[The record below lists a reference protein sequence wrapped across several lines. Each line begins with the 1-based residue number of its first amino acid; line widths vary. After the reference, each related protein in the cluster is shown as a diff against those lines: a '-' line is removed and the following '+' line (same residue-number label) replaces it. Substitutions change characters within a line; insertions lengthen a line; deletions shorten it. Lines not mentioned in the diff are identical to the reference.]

1 MKKCPEGEYY
11 CNDMKKCRPIPKGYH
26 TARGGFLVRD
36 TEKKN
41 GNGNGNGH
49 SSNGN
54 GNGNGGNGN
63 GNGGN
68 GGGLGESMKRLPLKI
83 EIPKTSAQF
92 NLGLMFRENLDSDSG
107 MLFIFDEVG
116 EKSFHMRHTT
126 IPLDIAFISEEGVIE
141 SIKELEPL
149 RSSPVYSDAN
159 VMFALEVNRGWFAE
173 NNVKVGDKIVKLQE
187 SDCECEDCGQD
198 PCVECGESHHNID
211 EDTSFKNELS
221 GVSYEFID
229 IIKPE
234 PMKVPKHRF
243 SYIDTSDD
251 ISAALPSVQEATRL
265 PNYNKVGNI
274 IDVYLAWR
282 GKNYMIKMFFPSV
295 KKPSRREV
303 QDQVRKV
310 YPNAKLWNYQVS
322 EHEPG
327 EPLLQT
333 TGGA

>member
-11 CNDMKKCRPIPKGYH
+11 CHDMKKCKPIPKGWH
-26 TARGGFLVRD
+26 TARGGYLVRD
-36 TEKKN
+36 TEKKNGN

-63 GNGGN
+63 GNGG
-68 GGGLGESMKRLPLKI
+68 GLGESMRRLPLKI

-92 NLGLMFRENLDSDSG
+92 NLGLMFRESLDPNAG
-107 MLFIFDEVG
+107 MLFIFDEVS

-126 IPLDIAFISEEGVIE
+126 IPLDIAFINEEGVIE

-149 RSSPVYSDAN
+149 RSSPVYSDAD
-159 VMFALEVNRGWFAE
+159 VLYALEVNRGWFEE
-173 NNVKVGDKIVKLQE
+173 NDVKVGDKIASLVE
-187 SDCECEDCGQD
+187 EECDCDCGQD
-198 PCVECGESHHNID
+198 PCIKCGESHHKID

-243 SYIDTSDD
+243 SYIDTSEE
-251 ISAALPSVQEATRL
+251 IEEGTRL

-282 GKNYMIKMFFPSV
+282 GKNYMLKMFFPSV

-310 YPNAKLWNYQVS
+310 YPGCKLWNYQVS

-327 EPLLQT
+327 EPILQT
-333 TGGA
+333 TGGR

>member
-11 CNDMKKCRPIPKGYH
+11 CHDMKKCKPIPKGWH
-26 TARGGFLVRD
+26 TARGGYLVRD
-36 TEKKN
+36 TEKKNGN

-63 GNGGN
+63 GNGG
-68 GGGLGESMKRLPLKI
+68 GLGESMRRLPLKI

-92 NLGLMFRENLDSDSG
+92 NLGLMFRESLDPNAG
-107 MLFIFDEVG
+107 MLFIFDEVS

-126 IPLDIAFISEEGVIE
+126 IPLDIAFINEEGVIE

-149 RSSPVYSDAN
+149 RSSPVYSDAD
-159 VMFALEVNRGWFAE
+159 VLYALEVNRGWFEE
-173 NNVKVGDKIVKLQE
+173 NDVKVGDKIASLVE
-187 SDCECEDCGQD
+187 EECDCDCGQD
-198 PCVECGESHHNID
+198 PCIKCGESHHKID

-243 SYIDTSDD
+243 SYIDTPEE
-251 ISAALPSVQEATRL
+251 IEEGTRL

-282 GKNYMIKMFFPSV
+282 GKNYMLKMFFPSV

-310 YPNAKLWNYQVS
+310 YPGCKLWNYQVS

-327 EPLLQT
+327 EPILQT
-333 TGGA
+333 TGGG